1 MIISHLSCSFSCCSA
16 IAKLQSLSLHDALPI
31 YSEVQSQHVASSVST
46 IDIERVRSGPVA
58 KLQEVFKGTLP
69 GVNLMQGSNLPGQVP
84 GNIQIRGISTLPGSA
99 PLVSGGRKSRRLNSR
114 HGDSSLA

>member
-69 GVNLMQGSNLPGQVP
+69 GVNLD
-84 GNIQIRGISTLPGSA
+84 
-99 PLVSGGRKSRRLNSR
+99 RKSTRLNSSHVAISYAGFCSEKKVR
-114 HGDSSLA
+114 